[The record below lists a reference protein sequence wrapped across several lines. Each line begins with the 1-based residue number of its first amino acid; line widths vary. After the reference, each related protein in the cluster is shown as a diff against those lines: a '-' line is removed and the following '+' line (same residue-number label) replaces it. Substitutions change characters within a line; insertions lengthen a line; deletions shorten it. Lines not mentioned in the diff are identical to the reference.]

1 MNNILLDQNP
11 YKNVLVHNISYKNL
25 INSKPLR
32 FRLDKIDGFVRVY
45 DGTRYLPLFGS
56 EKYDS
61 VYNRIRCL
69 ISVDIGITYI
79 TSLNHAK
86 IKLDSY
92 DPLPPEKATFFDNVI
107 ILKWSTILGY

>member
-45 DGTRYLPLFGS
+45 DGTRYLPLFVS
-56 EKYDS
+56 
-61 VYNRIRCL
+61 
-69 ISVDIGITYI
+69 
-79 TSLNHAK
+79 
-86 IKLDSY
+86 
-92 DPLPPEKATFFDNVI
+92 
-107 ILKWSTILGY
+107 